1 MENERIIIDEDY
13 YLLAG
18 PTTADIDNL
27 VFHINDEG
35 VYNGTLKIPFP
46 YTRIDAESYL
56 KFFAQRKQE
65 FGRPM
70 NWQIRTKDGELI
82 GGVSLH
88 GQYGKDSHKDE
99 IGYWL
104 GRTYWN
110 KGIMTKTLPAF
121 AKFVAIHYGIIRL
134 EATIFDYNASSI
146 SVVEKCGFNY
156 EGTLKKAYFKD
167 GKYIDGK
174 LYALVK

>member
-1 MENERIIIDEDY
+1 MGQEKIYISNDY
-13 YLLAG
+13 YLSNE
-18 PTTADIDNL
+18 PTVADIDDL
-27 VFHINDEG
+27 VLHLNDEG
-35 VYNGTLKIPFP
+35 IYNGTLRLPFP
-46 YTRIDAESYL
+46 YTHLDAEAYL
-56 KFFAQRKQE
+56 VNYENRKKV

-70 NWQIRTKDGELI
+70 NWQIRTTTGKLI
-82 GGVSLH
+82 GGISLH

-104 GRTYWN
+104 GKAFWN
-110 KGIMTKTLPAF
+110 KGIMTNALPAF
-121 AKFVAIHYGIIRL
+121 AKYIAIHYGIIRL
-134 EATIFDYNASSI
+134 EATIFDYNEASI
-146 SVVEKCGFNY
+146 RVVEKCGFNY